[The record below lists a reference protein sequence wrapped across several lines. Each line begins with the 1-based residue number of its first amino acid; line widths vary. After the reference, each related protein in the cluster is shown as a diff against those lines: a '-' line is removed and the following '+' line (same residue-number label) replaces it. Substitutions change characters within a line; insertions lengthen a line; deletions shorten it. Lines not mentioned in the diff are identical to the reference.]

1 MGDRF
6 GTPGA
11 DGFLYIA
18 LFLRESQSQ
27 SESESQRALGKAR
40 PGVAIA
46 GGAKVGGI
54 AFPGLALPKARL
66 SVWQVRRTCWNGQT
80 GRLCFPWPGV
90 ASGRLVSGKGN

>member
-40 PGVAIA
+40 PGVAVA

-66 SVWQVRRTCWNGQT
+66 SGWQGQNSEADLPERTNWEALLSLAWCCFWQT
-80 GRLCFPWPGV
+80 GIG
-90 ASGRLVSGKGN
+90 